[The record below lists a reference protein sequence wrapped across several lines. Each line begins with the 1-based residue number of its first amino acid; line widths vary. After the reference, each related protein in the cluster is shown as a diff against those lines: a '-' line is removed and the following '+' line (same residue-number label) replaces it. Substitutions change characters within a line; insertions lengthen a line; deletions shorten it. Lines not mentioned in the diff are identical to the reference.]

1 MQVLAFT
8 AAAAAALLL
17 FQLVF
22 GSVRRRSR
30 SALLQGAQRLAHT
43 LLPPLTAYALSLMQ
57 QASASPAKAAAVLHP
72 VWALS
77 LILLAGGAG
86 SVTAHDLADSSRLLC
101 RALLSS
107 GGAVAVPFALLEAT
121 AVSSH
126 WLRIRASW
134 AAGHPGPSKVVADY
148 MKQHGGATCSPSPD
162 GSDDPD
168 AMTGGCRYLV
178 HWPGNSV
185 ARRGRRSSSS
195 SSAAAY
201 RCELLEDDIITVDTI
216 WEHCDGE
223 DAAAA
228 FASVGANSSRIR
240 GACLAYSLSHLLKR
254 RFFGLDCVEAGLAE
268 DVPAFRVV
276 EAELG
281 FLHDFPDTKWASI
294 FREHRIT
301 FMLLKHIPITD
312 DESTAGTV
320 VDAVATVL
328 VLGAF
333 VAVEAWQ
340 TVMYLGSDWAMVSL
354 ACCRLTAGANRFLPF
369 ALRKPLGFL
378 SCRRPMFSYW
388 HNSIGQHSVI
398 EGSQFLKCSKASFF
412 SSETT
417 EFDPMLVFSAT
428 AEYLRRAWGNTLTLT
443 ATSRGLPFVKLPDT
457 LKPLIVAL
465 LKLKSSSDGHTL
477 ISNGEAS
484 LVRNGVSRQLSWTLQ
499 NETQAETMLIWH
511 IATEYLVIALP
522 DEAAAG
528 SCRHCE
534 VATKLSR
541 YCAYLMSE
549 ASELLPGNSMDTKFI
564 FDHAMI
570 EAREALGSKSKSK
583 LRLRERDRLRKVLA
597 AGSTGDDADAGTI
610 FSRGIKLGAKL
621 ESIREGSLRWKL
633 MAEFWVETVLYVAP
647 SDKAMAH
654 MERLARG
661 GEFLTH

>member
-1 MQVLAFT
+1 MQVLVFT
-8 AAAAAALLL
+8 MAAAALLL

-30 SALLQGAQRLAHT
+30 SALRHGALWLAHT
-43 LLPPLTAYALSLMQ
+43 LLPPLTAYALGLMQ
-57 QASASPAKAAAVLHP
+57 QASASPTKAAAALHP

-77 LILLAGGAG
+77 LFLLAGGAG
-86 SVTAHDLADSSRLLC
+86 SVTAHDLADSSRWARRLFVHLQCYLFFSLLC

-107 GGAVAVPFALLEAT
+107 GGAVAVPFDLLAAT

-126 WLRIRASW
+126 WLGVRASW

-201 RCELLEDDIITVDTI
+201 RCELPEDDVITVDTI

-228 FASVGANSSRIR
+228 FASVGASSSRIR

-254 RFFGLDCVEAGLAE
+254 RLFGLDCAEAGLAE
-268 DVPAFRVV
+268 TRRFVVDGFLSDDNADEHTEAFRVV

-281 FLHDFPDTKWASI
+281 FLHDFLYTKWASI
-294 FREHRIT
+294 FEVETT
-301 FMLLKHIPITD
+301 FFSTAALKIILATVLGAVVLLKHIPITD

-443 ATSRGLPFVKLPDT
+443 ATSRGLHFVKLPDT

-528 SCRHCE
+528 TVRWRPNCP
-534 VATKLSR
+534 AT
-541 YCAYLMSE
+541 
-549 ASELLPGNSMDTKFI
+549 
-564 FDHAMI
+564 
-570 EAREALGSKSKSK
+570 AR
-583 LRLRERDRLRKVLA
+583 
-597 AGSTGDDADAGTI
+597 T
-610 FSRGIKLGAKL
+610 
-621 ESIREGSLRWKL
+621 
-633 MAEFWVETVLYVAP
+633 
-647 SDKAMAH
+647 
-654 MERLARG
+654 
-661 GEFLTH
+661 